1 MPFLP
6 RPSFVLLA
14 CVLVFWQQLPSSPVT
29 TPSNPQEQ
37 EAPQKTPPS
46 PPANAPKQVPTAST
60 EPRTLKE
67 QAWEVL
73 QTGATADKTSDRAAA
88 IQATGLIPSDPR
100 ARKIAEIAI
109 QDDAPEV
116 RSAAAA
122 ALGEMHARRSIP
134 KLKAATEDK
143 DPAVALAAAH
153 ALLLLNDDS
162 AYEVYYEVLT
172 GERKTGKGLLAQA
185 AEYKDPK
192 KLAEVGFHEALG
204 FIPFGSLGW
213 GALKMV
219 KKGDASP
226 ARAAAATVLAKDRDP
241 KTTKAL
247 VDAVGDKNWIVRAA
261 ACEEGKS
268 RGPWDGRP
276 VSLR

>member
-46 PPANAPKQVPTAST
+46 PPANAPKQVPTAS
-60 EPRTLKE
+60 RTAYP
-67 QAWEVL
+67 Q
-73 QTGATADKTSDRAAA
+73 RASLGSAA
-88 IQATGLIPSDPR
+88 NWSNCRQNQRSRCSYSSNRLPSDPR

-143 DPAVALAAAH
+143 DPSVALAAAH

-162 AYEVYYEVLT
+162 GYDVYYEVLT
-172 GERKTGKGLLAQA
+172 GDRKTGKGALSQA
-185 AEYKDPK
+185 AEFKDPK
-192 KLAEVGFHEALG
+192 KLAGLGFHQALG
-204 FIPFGSLGW
+204 FIPFAGLGW
-213 GALKMV
+213 RAFKVV
-219 KKGDASP
+219 KKDDSSP
-226 ARAAAATVLAKDRDP
+226 ARA
-241 KTTKAL
+241 
-247 VDAVGDKNWIVRAA
+247 
-261 ACEEGKS
+261 
-268 RGPWDGRP
+268 
-276 VSLR
+276 